1 MTISPS
7 ESHRICGFAH
17 NSDKIKV
24 GIEKYPSPQKEMRM
38 KNYFNNSGRGDVL
51 DSGASHPKPSLT
63 VDVEKYQAY
72 LDGSDMTEAQKEE
85 FLQALWSII
94 VSFVELGFGVHPLQ
108 EVCGKT
114 PEIEGHGA
122 KAAFD
127 GVSSEQPE
135 NNENTNDF
143 SP

>member
-1 MTISPS
+1 
-7 ESHRICGFAH
+7 
-17 NSDKIKV
+17 
-24 GIEKYPSPQKEMRM
+24 M
-38 KNYFNNSGRGDVL
+38 KDHFNNSERDGVPET
-51 DSGASHPKPSLT
+51 AAAHPKRIVT

-72 LDGSDMTEAQKEE
+72 LDDSGMTDAEKTAYLE
-85 FLQALWSII
+85 ALWSLI

-114 PEIEGHGA
+114 PEIEGQGA

>member
-1 MTISPS
+1 M
-7 ESHRICGFAH
+7 H
-17 NSDKIKV
+17 N
-24 GIEKYPSPQKEMRM
+24 E
-38 KNYFNNSGRGDVL
+38 FNNSGRGDVL
-51 DSGASHPKPSLT
+51 DSGATHPKPSLT

-72 LDGSDMTEAQKEE
+72 LDGSGMTDAEKEE

-114 PEIEGHGA
+114 PEIEGQGA

-127 GVSSEQPE
+127 GVSLEQPK

-143 SP
+143 TP

>member
-1 MTISPS
+1 
-7 ESHRICGFAH
+7 
-17 NSDKIKV
+17 
-24 GIEKYPSPQKEMRM
+24 M
-38 KNYFNNSGRGDVL
+38 KDEFNNSERGGVPET
-51 DSGASHPKPSLT
+51 AAARPKRIVT
-63 VDVEKYQAY
+63 VDVEKYQSY
-72 LDGSDMTEAQKEE
+72 LDGSGMSDAEKEE

-114 PEIEGHGA
+114 PEIEGQGA

-135 NNENTNDF
+135 NNDNTNGF